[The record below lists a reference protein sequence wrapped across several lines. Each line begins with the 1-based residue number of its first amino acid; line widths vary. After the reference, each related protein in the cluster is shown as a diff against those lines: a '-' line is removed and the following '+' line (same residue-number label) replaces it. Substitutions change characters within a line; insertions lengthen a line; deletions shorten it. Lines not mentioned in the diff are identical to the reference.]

1 MDHGAWMGIPW
12 GEHGR
17 WAHGVEIQLLKHY
30 MFQWEYVSEAQVA
43 WASKDMLGC
52 LLKCDMFQ
60 WVVGFE
66 VQVSR
71 LMFHDV

>member
-1 MDHGAWMGIPW
+1 M

-17 WAHGVEIQLLKHY
+17 WAHGVETLH
-30 MFQWEYVSEAQVA
+30 VSGVRVA
-43 WASKDMLGC
+43 HASKCVLGC
-52 LLKCDMFQ
+52 PPKCDMFQ

-71 LMFHDV
+71 LMFHGV

>member
-1 MDHGAWMGIPW
+1 MDGDHM

-17 WAHGVEIQLLKHY
+17 WAHGVETLH
-30 MFQWEYVSEAQVA
+30 VSGVRVA
-43 WASKDMLGC
+43 HASKCVLGC
-52 LLKCDMFQ
+52 PPKCDMFQ

-71 LMFHDV
+71 LMFHGV